1 MILEKIDLND
11 TQITT
16 QTGKETRLDILKE
29 RRG

>member
-29 RRG
+29 RRA